1 MISSKRHNVDL
12 KSQKTPS
19 AAFRVIKMRGSKTM
33 TVRELQDK
41 IIKLKKETNTAILA
55 HCYQAREICEIAD
68 FVGDS
73 YKLSVDAKNIAE
85 ENILFCGVHF
95 MAETAKMLSPQKRVF
110 LSNRHAGCPMA
121 EQMDR
126 EMISAVRE
134 MEPDRTVVAYINT
147 TAALKTVCDVCVTSS
162 SALRIVR
169 ALDTDKIL
177 FIPDCN
183 LGDYIKR
190 QCPEKD
196 IKLLQGGCPTHARI
210 TPKEVLAAKEEHPDA
225 LFLVHPECTPKVVEL
240 ADYVGSTTGIMDY
253 AKKSDKKEFII
264 GTENSIV
271 EHLQYDCPGKKFY
284 PVSRDLVCHNMKLT
298 TLPDIYNTLVSIGG
312 GDGDAFEILMD
323 DELIAQARKCIDEMI
338 RLGG

>member
-1 MISSKRHNVDL
+1 
-12 KSQKTPS
+12 
-19 AAFRVIKMRGSKTM
+19 M

-41 IIKLKKETNTAILA
+41 IIKLKKETNTAVLA

-73 YKLSVDAKNIAE
+73 YKLSVDAKSVSE
-85 ENILFCGVHF
+85 ENIIFCGVHF
-95 MAETAKMLSPQKRVF
+95 MAETAKMLSPQKHVY
-110 LSNRHAGCPMA
+110 LSSKHAGCPMA

-126 EMISAVRE
+126 DMISAIRAQ
-134 MEPDRTVVAYINT
+134 EPDRTVVAYINT

-162 SALRIVR
+162 SALKIVK
-169 ALDTDKIL
+169 ALDSDKIL

-183 LGDYIKR
+183 LGDYIKK
-190 QCPEKD
+190 QCPDKD

-210 TPKEVLAAKEEHPDA
+210 TVNEVAKAKEEHPNA

-253 AKKSDKKEFII
+253 AKKSESKEFII

-271 EHLQYDCPGKKFY
+271 EHLQYDCPEKSFY

-298 TLPDIYNTLVSIGG
+298 TLPDVYNTLLAISGE
-312 GDGDAFEILMD
+312 DRDACEILMS